1 MLLTK
6 IYLLLVDALLW
17 RINCVC
23 RRLTLNFC
31 FVSISFAQLLL
42 VLFSW
47 VGVLDSA
54 SWTRSTNERSALLDG
69 ALSSYS
75 GSQNEIWALF
85 PRAQMLPL
93 NSNHCKNQTDNCQI
107 NKNAKV
113 TAEVNHYFLQRIKLK
128 CPWMSC
134 LVLISRS
141 GYFPGHL
148 WSLGRTLYILY
159 FLSFYTNPDVECSS
173 VELVTAVY
181 LTNNTFAGSSPQL
194 CIGVKYCTGYWLN

>member
-1 MLLTK
+1 MVFV
-6 IYLLLVDALLW
+6 VDAK
-17 RINCVC
+17 INASDKDLPVIRGRLALTNNLICVC

-47 VGVLDSA
+47 VIVGVPDSA

-148 WSLGRTLYILY
+148 WSLGFEVFTQ
-159 FLSFYTNPDVECSS
+159 TPM
-173 VELVTAVY
+173 
-181 LTNNTFAGSSPQL
+181 
-194 CIGVKYCTGYWLN
+194 